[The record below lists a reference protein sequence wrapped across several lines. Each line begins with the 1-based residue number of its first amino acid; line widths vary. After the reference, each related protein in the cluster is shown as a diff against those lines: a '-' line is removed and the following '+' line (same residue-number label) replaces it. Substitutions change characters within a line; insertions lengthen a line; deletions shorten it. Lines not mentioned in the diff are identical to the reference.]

1 MVLAHLIVGMFC
13 GTIAAIVVWHLGNGF
28 WIMLATYSLAGSA
41 GTTVSAL
48 IGPSLAW
55 LSKYFSYHEQ
65 TGPQANEMVVGEAK
79 S

>member
-1 MVLAHLIVGMFC
+1 MILAHLIVGMFC

-28 WIMLATYSLAGSA
+28 WIMLATYSLVGSA

-55 LSKYFSYHEQ
+55 LSKCFSYQ
-65 TGPQANEMVVGEAK
+65 KQRGPQAHDMVVGEAK